1 MAEAQRFLDPADG
14 GWSWSRRPSRSARP
28 SLPAG
33 TPGQAQHGQA
43 QRGQAQHGAGTGAGS
58 GVGADRGPAADAGR
72 EPSFADDAYDGPGPD
87 HDLPAFVISVAAEM
101 SELHPQTLRAY
112 ERDGLLSPYRTPGG
126 TRRYSMRDVERLRLI
141 RRLTQDEGL
150 NLAGVRLVLEM
161 GERLES
167 SRQRIAELEEMV
179 RVLGSRL
186 EQRPTS
192 DRFEIVKAP
201 AAGMELHRSS
211 RRTGTRT
218 APPAQR
224 ARPLPPPD
232 LWSTG
237 PQPAG
242 PQPAEPRA

>member
-1 MAEAQRFLDPADG
+1 MAEPQRYLDPADG
-14 GWSWSRRPSRSARP
+14 GWSWSRRPSRP
-28 SLPAG
+28 
-33 TPGQAQHGQA
+33 TP
-43 QRGQAQHGAGTGAGS
+43 
-58 GVGADRGPAADAGR
+58 RGPRGGAAERGSEPDLDGDAT
-72 EPSFADDAYDGPGPD
+72 FDDEYAGPGPD
-87 HDLPAFVISVAAEM
+87 HDLPAFVISIAAEM

-112 ERDGLLSPYRTPGG
+112 ERDGLLSPFRTPGG

-161 GERLES
+161 GERLED
-167 SRQRIAELEEMV
+167 SRRRIEELEEMV

-186 EQRPTS
+186 DQRPAT

-218 APPAQR
+218 APPVQR
-224 ARPLPPPD
+224 ARPLPPPELRPVD
-232 LWSTG
+232 
-237 PQPAG
+237 
-242 PQPAEPRA
+242 PQPAEPRG